1 MITSIK
7 LTVLFN
13 EPFWIGV
20 FEVYENKGYKVCKV
34 TFGAEP
40 KDEEIHQFILKE
52 FKNLKFS
59 SIISNLDKKLFIK
72 RENPKRLQRKVRK
85 ETKNEGVGT
94 KAQIALKK
102 QYEESKLINKRINK
116 ERKNKMEERKFQLK
130 QIKKKEKHKGH

>member
-20 FEVYENKGYKVCKV
+20 FEVYENDGYKVCKV
-34 TFGAEP
+34 TFGSEP

-59 SIISNLDKKLFIK
+59 SIIANLNEKLGIR
-72 RENPKRLQRKVRK
+72 RENPKRMQRK
-85 ETKNEGVGT
+85 
-94 KAQIALKK
+94 
-102 QYEESKLINKRINK
+102 INK
-116 ERKNKMEERKFQLK
+116 ERKNEMEERKFQLK
-130 QIKKKEKHKGH
+130 QTKKKEKHKGH

>member
-20 FEVYENKGYKVCKV
+20 FEVYENKGYRVCKV

-40 KDEEIHQFILKE
+40 KDEEIHQFILKK

-72 RENPKRLQRKVRK
+72 RENPKRMQRKVRK
-85 ETKNEGVGT
+85 ETKNEGIGT

-102 QYEESKLINKRINK
+102 QYEESKLIHKRINK

>member
-20 FEVYENKGYKVCKV
+20 FEVYENDGYKVCKV
-34 TFGAEP
+34 TFGSEP

-59 SIISNLDKKLFIK
+59 SIIANSNEKLGIR
-72 RENPKRLQRKVRK
+72 RENPKRMQRKIRK
-85 ETKNEGVGT
+85 ETKNEGIGT
-94 KAQIALKK
+94 KAQIALKE
-102 QYEESKLINKRINK
+102 QFEENKLINKKINK
-116 ERKNKMEERKFQLK
+116 ERKNEMEERKFQLK
-130 QIKKKEKHKGH
+130 QTKKKEKHKGH

>member
-13 EPFWIGV
+13 KPFWIGV

>member
-20 FEVYENKGYKVCKV
+20 FEVYENKGYRVSKV

-40 KDEEIHQFILKE
+40 KDEEIHQFILKK

-72 RENPKRLQRKVRK
+72 RENPKRMQRKVRK
-85 ETKNEGVGT
+85 ETKNEGIGT

-102 QYEESKLINKRINK
+102 QYEESKLIHKRINK

>member
-20 FEVYENKGYKVCKV
+20 FEVYENDGYKVCKV
-34 TFGAEP
+34 TFGSEP

-59 SIISNLDKKLFIK
+59 SIIANLNEKLGIR
-72 RENPKRLQRKVRK
+72 RENPKRMQRKIRK
-85 ETKNEGVGT
+85 ETKNEGIGT

-102 QYEESKLINKRINK
+102 QFEENKLINKKINK
-116 ERKNKMEERKFQLK
+116 ERKNEMEERKFQLK
-130 QIKKKEKHKGH
+130 QTKKKEKHKGH